1 MNKMQDKEKEIIKK
15 AVRELEKATGF
26 QATVHFYEAPNK
38 ADAILGLEGEDY
50 KIEFDVELRAF
61 INRARLGLVL
71 DQLKGMK
78 GRPLLVTEFVNPKLM
93 ETIEEYGINFID
105 ATGNAYIKV
114 PPLFIKIKGT
124 RRAIKKNPRAIF
136 NTAELQMI
144 FTLLCNPGIENRTI
158 RVVENYTG
166 VAIGTVHNT
175 FQKLVELDFMRVTN
189 YQRYKLL
196 RKDKLLENWVT
207 LYPEKLKPKYLI
219 GKYAFTENQV
229 NDMELRNY
237 NALWGGEEAA
247 VRLTNYLRP
256 FIYTIYIDDKEGE
269 FILKNRL
276 RKDNRC
282 NLVLMKKFWN
292 FENVDYPDITHPI
305 LVYAD
310 LLATGDPRNIEA
322 AKIIYEKDIVR
333 YIRED

>member
-1 MNKMQDKEKEIIKK
+1 MQDKEREIITK
-15 AVRELEKATGF
+15 AIRELERVTGLKT
-26 QATVHFYEAPNK
+26 TVHFYEKPDGP
-38 ADAILGLEGEDY
+38 DAIIGVEGEEY
-50 KIEFDVELRAF
+50 KIEFDAELKIF
-61 INRARLGLVL
+61 INRARLGLVVN
-71 DQLKGMK
+71 QLKGMK
-78 GRPLLVTEFVNPKLM
+78 RRPLLVTEYVNPKLM

-114 PPLFIKIKGT
+114 PPLFIKIKGN
-124 RRAIKKNPRAIF
+124 KKATKKYQKAIF
-136 NTAELQMI
+136 NAAELQVI
-144 FTLLCNPGIENRTI
+144 YTLLCNPGIENRTI
-158 RVVENYTG
+158 RVVEDYSG
-166 VAIGTVHNT
+166 VAIGTVYNT
-175 FQKLVELDFMRVTN
+175 FQKLVELDFMRATN

-219 GKYAFTENQV
+219 GKYAFTETQV

-237 NALWGGEEAA
+237 KALWGGEEAA
-247 VRLTNYLRP
+247 ARLTNYLRP

-276 RKDNRC
+276 RKDNRGH
-282 NLVLMKKFWN
+282 LVLMKKFWN
-292 FENVDYPDITHPI
+292 FENIDYPEITHPI
-305 LVYAD
+305 LVYVD

>member
-1 MNKMQDKEKEIIKK
+1 MQDKEREIITK
-15 AVRELEKATGF
+15 AIRELERVTGLKT
-26 QATVHFYEAPNK
+26 TVHFYEKPDGP
-38 ADAILGLEGEDY
+38 DAIIGVEGEEY
-50 KIEFDVELRAF
+50 KIEFDAELKIF
-61 INRARLGLVL
+61 INRARLGLVVN
-71 DQLKGMK
+71 QLKGMK
-78 GRPLLVTEFVNPKLM
+78 RRPLLVTEYVNPKLM

-114 PPLFIKIKGT
+114 PPLFIKIKGN
-124 RRAIKKNPRAIF
+124 KKATKKYQKAIF
-136 NTAELQMI
+136 NAAELQVI
-144 FTLLCNPGIENRTI
+144 YTLLCNPGIENRTI
-158 RVVENYTG
+158 RVVEDYSG
-166 VAIGTVHNT
+166 VAIGTVYNT
-175 FQKLVELDFMRVTN
+175 FQKLVELDFMRATN

-247 VRLTNYLRP
+247 ARLTNYLRP
-256 FIYTIYIDDKEGE
+256 FIYTMYIGDKEGE

-276 RKDNRC
+276 RKDNKG

-292 FENVDYPDITHPI
+292 FENVDYPEITHPI
-305 LVYAD
+305 LVYVD